1 MEDTGKNKP
10 RKKDKWEIAQV
21 LLEPVGGLLTAL
33 AVAFLGFYGSRVIE
47 KQQQF
52 DSNFRLYSEL
62 MSKREES
69 ESSLRKDMFKS
80 IIDSFLKPG
89 MQNSPLDGQLLNIEL
104 LTYNFHESLNL
115 KPLFLHLEKTI
126 LAIKNTHERAIQL
139 DRLEQVARDVTR
151 KQILSLEEAGA
162 KFDRQIDLD
171 SLKKIPGGL
180 VLDEDSMAVDH
191 IKRLFRIIALEA
203 DRKTKNIKVRLE
215 IRTLDDT
222 LHQTD
227 APNIPNIIEFWVGFF
242 DFPMID
248 NTRLSHDQRC
258 AIVLTDFDEQSA
270 NISILAFPGSHA
282 SLREKPYF
290 DEIIENLHKGS
301 Q

>member
-1 MEDTGKNKP
+1 METAEGSKP
-10 RKKDKWEIAQV
+10 KKKDKWEIAQV

-33 AVAFLGFYGSRVIE
+33 AVAALGFFGSRIIE
-47 KQQQF
+47 RQQRF

-89 MQNSPLDGQLLNIEL
+89 MQNSSLDAQLLNIEL
-104 LTYNFHESLNL
+104 LAYNFHESLNL
-115 KPLFLHLEKTI
+115 KPLFLQLEKSI
-126 LAIKNTHERAIQL
+126 LALKNGPEKSAQF
-139 DRLEQVARDVTR
+139 DRLERLAREVTR
-151 KQILSLEEAGA
+151 KQMLSLEEAGD

-171 SLKKIPGGL
+171 SLKNSPGGL
-180 VLDEDSMAVDH
+180 VLDEDSLTVDN
-191 IKRLFRIIALEA
+191 ITRLFRIVVLEA
-203 DRKTKNIKVRLE
+203 DRVTKNIKVRLE
-215 IRTLDDT
+215 VRTLSDPLAGDST
-222 LHQTD
+222 
-227 APNIPNIIEFWVGFF
+227 PNIIEFWISFF
-242 DFPMID
+242 DFPQID

-258 AIVLTDFDEQSA
+258 AIVMTNFDEQSVDL
-270 NISILAFPGSHA
+270 SVLAFPGSHA

-290 DEIIENLHKGS
+290 DEIINNLREKN

>member
-1 MEDTGKNKP
+1 MAQTDETKP

-21 LLEPVGGLLTAL
+21 ILEPVGGLLTAL
-33 AVAFLGFYGSRVIE
+33 AVAGLGFFGSRVIE

-69 ESSLRKDMFKS
+69 ESALRKDMFKS

-89 MQNSPLDGQLLNIEL
+89 MQNSSLDAQLLNIEL
-104 LTYNFHESLNL
+104 LAYNFHESLNL
-115 KPLFLHLEKTI
+115 KPLFLQLEKTI
-126 LAIKNTHERAIQL
+126 LALKNPAERKDQFE
-139 DRLEQVARDVTR
+139 RLERLAREVTR
-151 KQILSLEEAGA
+151 KQMLSLEEAGD

-171 SLKKIPGGL
+171 SLRNSPGGL
-180 VLDEDSMAVDH
+180 VLDEDSMVVDNV
-191 IKRLFRIIALEA
+191 KRLFRVLAIEA
-203 DRKTKNIKVRLE
+203 DPHTKNIKVRLE
-215 IRTLDDT
+215 VRTLTDSASDDS
-222 LHQTD
+222 
-227 APNIPNIIEFWVGFF
+227 PPSIVEFWISFF

-258 AIVLTDFDEQSA
+258 AIVMTNFDEQSVD
-270 NISILAFPGSHA
+270 ISVLDFPGSHA

-290 DEIIENLHKGS
+290 DEIINNLRKGT

>member
-1 MEDTGKNKP
+1 
-10 RKKDKWEIAQV
+10 
-21 LLEPVGGLLTAL
+21 
-33 AVAFLGFYGSRVIE
+33 
-47 KQQQF
+47 
-52 DSNFRLYSEL
+52 
-62 MSKREES
+62 
-69 ESSLRKDMFKS
+69 MFKS

-258 AIVLTDFDEQSA
+258 AIVLTDFDDQSA
-270 NISILAFPGSHA
+270 NISILNFPGSHA

-290 DEIIENLHKGS
+290 DEIIENLHRGN

>member
-1 MEDTGKNKP
+1 MDETGTTRP

-21 LLEPVGGLLTAL
+21 ILEPVGGLLTAL

-47 KQQQF
+47 RQQRF

-62 MSKREES
+62 MSKREDS

-89 MQNSPLDGQLLNIEL
+89 MEKSPLDGQLLNVEL
-104 LTYNFHESLNL
+104 LAYNFHESLNL

-126 LAIKNTHERAIQL
+126 LAMKNTDERTAQL
-139 DRLEQVARDVTR
+139 DRLEGVAREVTR
-151 KQILSLEEAGA
+151 KQVLSLEEAGA

-171 SLKKIPGGL
+171 SLRGNPGGL
-180 VLDEDSMAVDH
+180 ELDEDSMAVDSV
-191 IKRLFRIIALEA
+191 KRLFRVIALEA
-203 DRKTKNIKVRLE
+203 DQQTKNIKVRLE
-215 IRTLDDT
+215 VRTLSDGPP
-222 LHQTD
+222 H
-227 APNIPNIIEFWVGFF
+227 NESPNIIEFWVGFF

-258 AIVLTDFDEQSA
+258 AIVLTDLDEHSA
-270 NISILAFPGSHA
+270 NISVIDFPGSHA

-290 DEIIENLHKGS
+290 DEIIDNLRRGNP
-301 Q
+301 

>member
-1 MEDTGKNKP
+1 MENTESPKP

-33 AVAFLGFYGSRVIE
+33 AVAFLGFFGSRVIE
-47 KQQQF
+47 RQQRF

-69 ESSLRKDMFKS
+69 ESALRKDMFKS

-89 MQNSPLDGQLLNIEL
+89 MQNSSLDAQLLNIEL
-104 LTYNFHESLNL
+104 LAYNFHESLNL
-115 KPLFLHLEKTI
+115 KPLFLQLEKSI
-126 LAIKNTHERAIQL
+126 LAMKNGPQKRDQF
-139 DRLEQVARDVTR
+139 DRLERLAREVTR
-151 KQILSLEEAGA
+151 KQVLALEAAGD

-171 SLKKIPGGL
+171 SLKNNPGGL
-180 VLDEDSMAVDH
+180 MLDEDSLDVDN
-191 IKRLFRIIALEA
+191 IRRLYRVLAIEA
-203 DRKTKNIKVRLE
+203 DQHTKNIKVRLE
-215 IRTLDDT
+215 VRTLSDSLAQDSPPSI
-222 LHQTD
+222 
-227 APNIPNIIEFWVGFF
+227 AEFWISFF

-258 AIVLTDFDEQSA
+258 AIVITNFDEQSVD
-270 NISILAFPGSHA
+270 ISVLAFPGSHA

-290 DEIIENLHKGS
+290 DEIINNLREGTGK
-301 Q
+301 

>member
-1 MEDTGKNKP
+1 MDEHESTKP

-33 AVAFLGFYGSRVIE
+33 AVAFLGFFGSRVVE
-47 KQQQF
+47 RQQQF

-69 ESSLRKDMFKS
+69 ESALRKDMFKS
-80 IIDSFLKPG
+80 IIDAFLKPG
-89 MQNSPLDGQLLNIEL
+89 MENSPLDAQLLNLEL
-104 LTYNFHESLNL
+104 LAYNFHESLDL

-126 LAIKNTHERAIQL
+126 LALKNKDEKAAQL
-139 DRLEQVARDVTR
+139 DRLERLAREVTR
-151 KQILSLEEAGA
+151 KQVLSLEEAGA

-171 SLKKIPGGL
+171 SLRKNPGGFEL
-180 VLDEDSMAVDH
+180 EEDSMSVDNV
-191 IKRLFRIIALEA
+191 KRLFRVVALEA
-203 DRKTKNIKVRLE
+203 DQKTKNIKVRLE
-215 IRTLDDT
+215 VRTLFDSLNQSDE
-222 LHQTD
+222 
-227 APNIPNIIEFWVGFF
+227 PNIVEFWIGYF

-258 AIVLTDFDEQSA
+258 AIVMTDFDEQSA
-270 NISILAFPGSHA
+270 DISILDFPGSHA

-290 DEIIENLHKGS
+290 DEVIEGLRKGAK
-301 Q
+301 

>member
-1 MEDTGKNKP
+1 MENSEDSKP
-10 RKKDKWEIAQV
+10 RKKDRWEIAKV

-33 AVAFLGFYGSRVIE
+33 AVAGLGYFGSRVIE
-47 KQQQF
+47 RQQQF
-52 DSNFRLYSEL
+52 DANFRLYSEL

-89 MQNSPLDGQLLNIEL
+89 MQNSSLDAQLLNIEL
-104 LTYNFHESLNL
+104 LAYNFHESLNL
-115 KPLFLHLEKTI
+115 KPLFLQLEKTI
-126 LAIKNTHERAIQL
+126 LALKNGPERKDQF
-139 DRLEQVARDVTR
+139 DRLERLAREVTR
-151 KQILSLEEAGA
+151 KQTLSLEEAGA

-171 SLKKIPGGL
+171 SLKNSPGGIE
-180 VLDEDSMAVDH
+180 LDEDSMTVDRV
-191 IKRLFRIIALEA
+191 KRLFRIVVMEA
-203 DRKTKNIKVRLE
+203 DPKTKNLKVRLE
-215 IRTLDDT
+215 VRTLSDSLAENDT
-222 LHQTD
+222 
-227 APNIPNIIEFWVGFF
+227 PNIVEFWISFF

-258 AIVLTDFDEQSA
+258 AIIMTNFDEQSVD
-270 NISILAFPGSHA
+270 ISVLDFPGSHA

-290 DEIIENLHKGS
+290 DEIINNLRKGN

>member
-1 MEDTGKNKP
+1 MEDNGKNKP

-126 LAIKNTHERAIQL
+126 LALKHTRERTMQL
-139 DRLEQVARDVTR
+139 ERLEQVARDVTR
-151 KQILSLEEAGA
+151 KQILSLEEAGS

-171 SLKKIPGGL
+171 SLKKSPGGL

-191 IKRLFRIIALEA
+191 VKRLFRIIALEA
-203 DRKTKNIKVRLE
+203 DHKTKNVKVRLE
-215 IRTLDDT
+215 IRTLADS
-222 LHQTD
+222 LRQTD
-227 APNIPNIIEFWVGFF
+227 VPNIIEFWVGFF

-270 NISILAFPGSHA
+270 NISILDFPGSHA

-290 DEIIENLHKGS
+290 DEIIENLHRAN